1 MVSPEEWNEAVK
13 ILAGAL
19 SIIKEEIGNYNYG
32 VMGSGAYVLHGIKY
46 DNPRDYPDDI
56 DIATTHPRTT
66 LETLESLH
74 ESGEITLKEEPD
86 SGASVKRYKVTINT
100 EKPFTVNV
108 DLIHAEEFG
117 IDSSILETKNDI
129 QTTSLIE
136 TLKSIYH
143 RPEHRVKDLI
153 AFRDLIKNNM
163 DTLQPLVNSPQ
174 FKKMFEHNINFRNA
188 VKMMVDIFA
197 NPGKSKNDEYVDR
210 AVASLLP
217 SLTSEAKKI
226 WDTEILLKQKEP
238 HLAKNPQSLFDHHA
252 QKSQA
257 PAPKGPPSAAERRQ
271 ARQARLERQKI
282 EEEQRKAGKVEPGK
296 SETKKMGY

>member
-1 MVSPEEWNEAVK
+1 MPSLEEWNDAVN
-13 ILAGAL
+13 ILAGTL
-19 SIIKEEIGNYNYG
+19 SSIKEEIGNYHYG

-46 DNPRDYPDDI
+46 DNPKDYPDDI

-66 LETLESLH
+66 VETLESLH

-86 SGASVKRYKVTINT
+86 SGASIKKYKVTFNT
-100 EKPFTVNV
+100 EKPFTVNI

-117 IDSSILETKNDI
+117 ILSSVLVTKNNI

-136 TLKSIYH
+136 TLKSIYN
-143 RPEHRVKDLI
+143 RPDHRVKDII

-174 FKKMFEHNINFRNA
+174 FKKMFEQNSKFKDA

-197 NPGKSKNDEYVDR
+197 HPEKAKNQEYVDR
-210 AVASLLP
+210 TVASLLP
-217 SLTSEAKKI
+217 RLTSEAKI
-226 WDTEILLKQKEP
+226 RWDAEITLKQKES
-238 HLAKNPQSLFDHHA
+238 HVAEHPQSLFEHHI

-257 PAPKGPPSAAERRQ
+257 PSPKGPPSAAERRQ
-271 ARQARLERQKI
+271 ARQARLERQKL
-282 EEEQRKAGKVEPGK
+282 EEEQRKAGKLEPG
-296 SETKKMGY
+296 SNDTKKMGY